1 MLYALIGL
9 SLALPVFTIAA
20 FIVGYNVTAQKKLF
34 VKPKER
40 PLTEDEK
47 LLKKIDEL
55 TMEDF

>member
-1 MLYALIGL
+1 MLYALIVL
-9 SLALPVFTIAA
+9 SLALPVMTIAA
-20 FIVGYNVTAQKKLF
+20 FIVGYNVNAQKKLL

-40 PLTEDEK
+40 PLTDDEK

>member
-9 SLALPVFTIAA
+9 SVALPVMTIAA
-20 FIVGYNVTAQKKLF
+20 FIVGYNVNANRKLF

-47 LLKKIDEL
+47 LLKRIDAL